1 MGAGDCAIRLA
12 ERVVRGSR
20 IVGTAGRTFTVVSE
34 RVPLRLPFVPAET
47 AISPRIQRE
56 FVSRTSISIRETT
69 KDRLDSLKG
78 DDETWDEFLT
88 RLAADEE
95 PIEFDVLSRK
105 EGERI
110 KQQIRE
116 GRERGRSYDWGDE

>member
-1 MGAGDCAIRLA
+1 VAF
-12 ERVVRGSR
+12 EP
-20 IVGTAGRTFTVVSE
+20 
-34 RVPLRLPFVPAET
+34 VPLRLPFVPAEAAIT
-47 AISPRIQRE
+47 ARIQYE
-56 FVSRTSISIRETT
+56 FVSRTSISIREAT
-69 KDRLDSLKG
+69 KDRLNSLKG

-95 PIEFDVLSRK
+95 PIEFNVLSRE

-116 GRERGRSYDWGDE
+116 GRERSRSYDWGDE